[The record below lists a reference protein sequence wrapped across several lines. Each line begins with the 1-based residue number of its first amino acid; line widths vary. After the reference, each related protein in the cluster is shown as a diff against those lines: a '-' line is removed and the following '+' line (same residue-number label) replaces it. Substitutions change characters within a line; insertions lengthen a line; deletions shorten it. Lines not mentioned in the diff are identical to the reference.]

1 MRCLSI
7 IVVIAMLGCSTAF
20 AQVGGMSLPTPS
32 VAATSPLGTPG
43 SQQSAASVGATGIP
57 LGSTE
62 LASPGISPMLTDP
75 MGTMISGTAC
85 LAGESASSGISGGIS
100 GASTYDGGGLAI
112 GGGTEPGTA
121 LPGSAAPCAA
131 AGSASAMASA
141 PSTST
146 GGDSRTGIPLGS
158 VEIGNAG
165 VSPLIAVPAPTVS
178 SSPIGTF
185 GAGLSILGTSAPLP
199 ASIPVLPAPGNSF
212 ATNQSIMPCGSIVT
226 SNPATFC

>member
-75 MGTMISGTAC
+75 MGTMLSGTAC

-112 GGGTEPGTA
+112 SGGTEPGTA

-146 GGDSRTGIPLGS
+146 GGDARTGIPLGS

-185 GAGLSILGTSAPLP
+185 GAGPSILGTSTTPP
-199 ASIPVLPAPGNSF
+199 ASVPVSPAPGNSF